1 MENEFKTGDELYSGN
16 ENVITDLIGDDNPP
30 ETVLDVETF
39 DQLSDL
45 ISDDVEIDDVAPTET
60 KKPDEPET
68 SAAKPDS
75 DTDSSAYTDI
85 ANYFKE
91 SGILDD
97 FSTYED
103 EDFKFDGSED
113 SFKELMDRNAQRK
126 AFEILEQEIMPQLP
140 PSARKKIE
148 LMFENELSP
157 NDAEDIGELI
167 SNYSSMTK
175 ETFDNDVEVAKKV
188 YSDYLKSRGMDD
200 DEIEEYVQKAVDLE
214 EITEK
219 AEKAKTKLIA
229 NAEKEIEA
237 RKEKAKLEEKTRE
250 QEQLKKL
257 DNIKSSTA
265 TFMKAINNGD
275 FKIDEKIAEKIYK
288 SRTEVVA
295 YGKDKQ
301 PLNKVGEL
309 AARDAEGFQN
319 SLHLLASLDF
329 FKVDKN
335 GNITPNFSKITKSAS
350 GQATKKVV
358 TRIDEISKKFTPKGN
373 NAQSHSDDDDDVY
386 NQLKEII
393 K

>member
-30 ETVLDVETF
+30 ETVLDAETF

-45 ISDDVEIDDVAPTET
+45 ISDDVEIDDVTPTET